1 MWKLA
6 PGQFEQLADVVSRPQ
21 FKGAVETLDGNLHRP
36 ALEMNQAEKM
46 MRLMQTK
53 HQDAYEQSSKVME
66 EWLTTLRKGQDEFR
80 KLVDE
85 NFKKA
90 EGYLKTLGDE
100 G

>member
-1 MWKLA
+1 MDHSKFAEINREMLTTMHNMFLT
-6 PGQFEQLADVVSRPQ
+6 GM
-21 FKGAVETLDGNLHRP
+21 GALTVMQD
-36 ALEMNQAEKM
+36 QAEKM
-46 MRLMQTK
+46 MRMMQTK

-90 EGYLKTLGDE
+90 EGYLKTLGPE
-100 G
+100 GM